1 MLRIYVDT
9 NVYMDL
15 FGGDSRNS
23 KFKNMADFAAFTFN
37 QVRDGKYQ
45 LVVSDWVIDEFRK
58 YCDEKI
64 INKFL
69 ADFEEGKVVK
79 IIRTKE
85 DEQKARQLSPHNHTD
100 ALHVVLALKGNCLY
114 LITQNTRHFAEFN
127 HLIEVLTPESL

>member
-1 MLRIYVDT
+1 MLKIYVDT

-23 KFKNMADFAAFTFN
+23 KFKNMADFAVFTFN

-45 LVVSDWVIDEFRK
+45 LVVSDWVIDEFKK

-69 ADFEEGKVVK
+69 ADFQEGQVLK
-79 IIRTKE
+79 IIRTIE
-85 DEQKARQLSPHNHTD
+85 DERKARQLSPHNYPD

-114 LITQNTRHFAEFN
+114 LITQNIQDFAEFKDF
-127 HLIEVLTPESL
+127 IEVLTPESL